1 MIRNRDF
8 CQPTSLILC
17 TQGSSFHHHQMHHSA
32 LLVVRSMERNNK
44 MRNHANYVFHYL
56 SLFPLDGS
64 PHFNYSSHHILS
76 AFSLSTPPEPAAR
89 PQGRM
94 INTALARLTPHQ
106 LNNKHPE
113 HVRVTTKFATCIH
126 YVDDET
132 RILYFVTFCHRRR
145 QH

>member
-1 MIRNRDF
+1 
-8 CQPTSLILC
+8 
-17 TQGSSFHHHQMHHSA
+17 
-32 LLVVRSMERNNK
+32 

-113 HVRVTTKFATCIH
+113 HVRVTTKCGTFLH
-126 YVDDET
+126 YYVDDET

-145 QH
+145 QHQVINCLWPFLFVLGGNGGDYQELTHKLTM

>member
-1 MIRNRDF
+1 
-8 CQPTSLILC
+8 
-17 TQGSSFHHHQMHHSA
+17 MHHSA
-32 LLVVRSMERNNK
+32 LLVVSSMERNNK

-76 AFSLSTPPEPAAR
+76 AFSLCPLPQSPELA
-89 PQGRM
+89 GRM

-113 HVRVTTKFATCIH
+113 HVRVTTKCGTFLQH

-132 RILYFVTFCHRRR
+132 RIDILYFVFIL
-145 QH
+145 